1 MRQFIL
7 GGNVAYSTG
16 ATPAE
21 APAGAVG
28 LYYLKDG
35 QLAIDSTGANMGKEG
50 AIVLGRGMNNGGP
63 VVLPFYNHHF
73 SYVKAE
79 YSAATAYSASFTVGD
94 PTIMEDHTVIFVK
107 KGVQFNER
115 ANWTATVH
123 VYKTGDTA
131 ANVAKQIADYVNNNP
146 LLGLKA
152 TVADATVTVTGVKK
166 GIDYNIVPADALYGM
181 EVTQTS
187 AKVGFMDAEYI
198 KRLARMASAD
208 AGIEYTYMDDVHYL
222 YPGYPFNP
230 LAQVDG
236 ADAGYTVYTLRFAVP
251 RAVKTRD
258 EVVHQ
263 IVQIAFPTGA
273 AAITTMDTVLA
284 KVATL

>member
-7 GGNVAYSTG
+7 GGKVAYSTG

-35 QLAIDSTGANMGKEG
+35 QLAVDATGANMSKEG
-50 AIVLGRGMNNGGP
+50 AIVLGRSMNNGGP

-73 SYVKAE
+73 SYIKAE

-166 GIDYNIVPADALYGM
+166 GVDYNIVPADALYGM

-208 AGIEYTYMDDVHYL
+208 AGIEYTYMDDIHYL
-222 YPGYPFNP
+222 YPNYPLNP
-230 LAQVDG
+230 LAQPDS

-263 IVQIAFPTGA
+263 IVQIALPTGA
-273 AAITTMDTVLA
+273 AAIATMDTVLA